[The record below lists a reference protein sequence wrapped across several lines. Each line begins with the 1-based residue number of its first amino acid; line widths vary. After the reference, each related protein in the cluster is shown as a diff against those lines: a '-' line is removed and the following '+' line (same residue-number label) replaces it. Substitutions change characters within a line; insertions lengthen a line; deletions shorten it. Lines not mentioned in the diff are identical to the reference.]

1 MSNIEHLVENSI
13 NATRLGGH
21 EQFNKEMDLSHNVIM
36 LEAEKDKIS
45 KDVLWEIAQ
54 YIVYSHDEILLRKYI
69 RGEIE

>member
-13 NATRLGGH
+13 NATRRGGH
-21 EQFNKEMDLSHNVIM
+21 EQFIKEMNLSHNVMM
-36 LEAEKDKIS
+36 LDAEKDNIS

-54 YIVYSHDEILLRKYI
+54 YIVYSHDEILLSKYR